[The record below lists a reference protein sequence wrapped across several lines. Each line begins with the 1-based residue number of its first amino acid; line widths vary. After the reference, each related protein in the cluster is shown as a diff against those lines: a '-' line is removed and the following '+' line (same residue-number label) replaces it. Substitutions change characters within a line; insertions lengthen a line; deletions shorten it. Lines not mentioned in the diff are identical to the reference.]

1 MTRTRLSGL
10 ASCIALPTAAGLV
23 TLGLLTLGLLAGGC
37 IGVTAKPPPGAG
49 APIKKCSAD
58 PIDAED
64 GLIDDFEDG
73 NTVIAPVAGR
83 EGYWFKSADS
93 GGSFFGPEDIGPI
106 PESRDGSLA
115 IHPSGK
121 TGTGDPTAVWGA
133 IFGAS
138 LAQAGKPLD
147 ASRYVGV
154 SFWAKVTEESTRG
167 IRFELA
173 DGNTHPEGGVCTTC
187 WNHFGRDLNFTT
199 EWKKYTVMFRSMA
212 QEDGWGDPRPGNLD
226 PSKLHSMGF
235 KIKPG
240 RPFDFMLDDIKFL
253 TCE

>member
-1 MTRTRLSGL
+1 MRARRILSPV
-10 ASCIALPTAAGLV
+10 SCLVWPVALGF
-23 TLGLLTLGLLAGGC
+23 LTSSC

-49 APIKKCSAD
+49 APIKKCSSD
-58 PIDAED
+58 PFDAPD
-64 GLIDDFEDG
+64 GLLDDFEDG

-115 IHPSGK
+115 IHPSGQ
-121 TGTGDPTAVWGA
+121 TGTGDPTEVWGA

-138 LAQAGKPLD
+138 LSQAGKPYD

-154 SFWAKVTEESTRG
+154 SFWAKVSEKSTRG

-173 DGNTHPEGGVCTTC
+173 DGNTHPEGGVCTTGC

-199 EWKKYTVMFRSMA
+199 EWKQYTVMFRSMA

-240 RPFDFMLDDIKFL
+240 RPFDFLLDDIKFV